1 MAYYDTPQDISGST
15 FLMLSPAEAAGIS
28 LKLRPNYSEWR
39 SLSYQWY
46 EGDTAS
52 GTPLDSFASFET
64 GKTYTAHVKI
74 TATEGITFTDEATI
88 RVQRTGSN
96 LDVDNLR
103 VDWAADHSSL
113 AFDLH
118 LLTKPELTI
127 ALAPGDTLPTAEDLT
142 DQLPEGYTVKTLTWA
157 DNATTDPGS
166 ATTMTISKLEIEPV
180 DGSYQ
185 LANDSVWI
193 NGTEHTGTYSSGKL
207 TLENISLSV
216 EPKGVSVSG
225 TVKSYGS
232 AGEAVTVTLLQG
244 TSVIGS
250 PQVLT
255 KVSSAAPYIQNYSFS
270 TVPAGTYTLKVM
282 KKGHA
287 PFTKGITV
295 GDSNVTENVTIY
307 LIGDVNGDGVV
318 DLYDLLTLQ
327 QYLAQNITLT
337 ETQLLI
343 SDVTKDDKVDL
354 YDLLTL
360 QQYLARNIT
369 SFD

>member
-1 MAYYDTPQDISGST
+1 M
-15 FLMLSPAEAAGIS
+15 
-28 LKLRPNYSEWR
+28 
-39 SLSYQWY
+39 
-46 EGDTAS
+46 
-52 GTPLDSFASFET
+52 
-64 GKTYTAHVKI
+64 
-74 TATEGITFTDEATI
+74 
-88 RVQRTGSN
+88 
-96 LDVDNLR
+96 
-103 VDWAADHSSL
+103 
-113 AFDLH
+113 
-118 LLTKPELTI
+118 
-127 ALAPGDTLPTAEDLT
+127 
-142 DQLPEGYTVKTLTWA
+142 
-157 DNATTDPGS
+157 
-166 ATTMTISKLEIEPV
+166 
-180 DGSYQ
+180 
-185 LANDSVWI
+185 
-193 NGTEHTGTYSSGKL
+193 
-207 TLENISLSV
+207 
-216 EPKGVSVSG
+216 
-225 TVKSYGS
+225 
-232 AGEAVTVTLLQG
+232 TLLQG